1 MNRTLLKNL
10 GVNINYLFQGDF
22 VYTMLGQLTNVPL
35 LNNLVT
41 NYSNSADATL
51 KDNASNRFDPQ
62 KSPLNV
68 TSNVNAIANV
78 NTYIN
83 GQRVTWTG
91 LLNVL
96 KENDLVKILAEP
108 TLVCLNGQTAEFLA
122 GGEIPVPIP
131 QALGTI
137 TIEWKKFGVE
147 LAFTPTVLSGN
158 RISLKVAPSVSDLD
172 YTHAVTLGSFQ
183 IPTINKRSATTVIEM
198 GDGQS
203 FAIAG
208 LLKEDLR
215 DSSQKYPALGDV
227 PVLGSLFKSQAF
239 QKNLSELVIIIT
251 PRLAKPMD
259 KSITKLPTDGVREPT
274 DLEFYLNIPQSP
286 ADKPKGAAVKNTP
299 TAAPAGKSGLDG
311 DFGHAVPDLSQSSG
325 Q

>member
-1 MNRTLLKNL
+1 
-10 GVNINYLFQGDF
+10 
-22 VYTMLGQLTNVPL
+22 
-35 LNNLVT
+35 
-41 NYSNSADATL
+41 
-51 KDNASNRFDPQ
+51 
-62 KSPLNV
+62 
-68 TSNVNAIANV
+68 
-78 NTYIN
+78 
-83 GQRVTWTG
+83 
-91 LLNVL
+91 
-96 KENDLVKILAEP
+96 
-108 TLVCLNGQTAEFLA
+108 
-122 GGEIPVPIP
+122 
-131 QALGTI
+131 
-137 TIEWKKFGVE
+137 
-147 LAFTPTVLSGN
+147 
-158 RISLKVAPSVSDLD
+158 
-172 YTHAVTLGSFQ
+172 VTLGSFQ